1 MDKCWK
7 IILSILIVCFT
18 LKAADPAVDENALF
32 SDTSSVV
39 SEKTF
44 ADTQKIKD
52 PSEKKGTSVGG
63 DIIAASLASANRD
76 FLKHYRLSNT
86 SIANLL
92 VGSVELD
99 SRLPNET
106 KVFGNLEVDY
116 MPALDSLTRYSLSL
130 RELFLDVN
138 ANRRAYFRIGKQVL
152 QWGRCYFWNPT
163 DLVNVERKT
172 FIEKIGSREGV
183 LGARAHVPFGTVANI
198 YGFLDLHSATRVDS
212 LALSVKGE
220 YLLGGT
226 EMALSAWGKRGK
238 PVVLGYDISTHVLGI
253 DISGELSVSNGDVK
267 PRIAL
272 RDSLLWVDTVKNGV
286 TPRIS
291 LGISRPFDFMGFH
304 DALLVEVEGFYN
316 GGGYSEN
323 IFADTA
329 RYGIAGYVPQMGPAG
344 VPIPQPRITKS
355 EYLLG
360 SGLYDANYHSPY
372 YAALFVGI
380 SRFLISD
387 LTFSINGIM
396 NISQLCGIVTGSIG
410 YTTLSNLTIGA
421 MIIGYVGKERTE
433 YTFPGQSMTLRLTA
447 DVRF

>member
-1 MDKCWK
+1 MHNTGK
-7 IILSILIVCFT
+7 ILLLLFLGYVSLM
-18 LKAADPAVDENALF
+18 AADPSIDENALF
-32 SDTSSVV
+32 SDTASLVAASTL
-39 SEKTF
+39 S
-44 ADTQKIKD
+44 DTQKIKD
-52 PSEKKGTSVGG
+52 PSEKKGTSIGG

-76 FLKHYRLSNT
+76 FFTHYRLANT
-86 SIANLL
+86 SLMNLL

-99 SRLPNET
+99 ARLPNET
-106 KVFGNLEVDY
+106 KVYGNLEVDY

-183 LGARAHVPFGTVANI
+183 LGAKAHVPFGTVANI
-198 YGFLDLHSATRVDS
+198 YGFLDLHSATRADS

-220 YLLGGT
+220 YLVGAT

-238 PVVLGYDISTHVLGI
+238 PVVIGYDISTRLLGL

-267 PRIAL
+267 PHIAL
-272 RDSLLWVDTVKNGV
+272 RDSLLWMDTVKNGV

-291 LGISRPFDFMGFH
+291 LGISRSFDFMGFH
-304 DALLVEVEGFYN
+304 NALLVEAEGFYN
-316 GGGYSEN
+316 GGGYYEN

-329 RYGIAGYVPQMGPAG
+329 RYGIAGYVPQMGPTG
-344 VPIPQPRITKS
+344 VPMPQPRITKS
-355 EYLLG
+355 EYLFG

-387 LTFSINGIM
+387 LTFNINGIM

-433 YTFPGQSMTLRLTA
+433 YTFPGQSMALRLTA